1 MSLVTTRRG
10 APKLCDRVFAN
21 HVPVP
26 DPPQF
31 TLCQRVLGKKA
42 QREPHGVV
50 HAAAPCFRVPQ
61 GATPPARLTTLPKR
75 ERVPS
80 SPPDVV
86 SPKMCRVATPNDI
99 EPERWSTDALVIGS
113 GIAGLRCAL
122 ALAESL
128 EVTVVTKK
136 RISESNTNYA
146 QGGIA
151 SVLDGD
157 DSFEEHVADT
167 LVAGAGLCRPDVVH
181 RIIEHGPRMIADLV
195 QQGIHFS
202 RGESG
207 AYQLGREGGHRHRRI
222 VHAGDFTGREVEAG
236 LVARVRAHPRI
247 RLAENHIAVDLLQ
260 NVAARVV
267 GARTM
272 DRRSGRSIDVRAR
285 VVMLASGGSGKV
297 YRYTS
302 NPDIATGDGLAM
314 AWRAGATLA
323 NLEFVQFHP
332 TSLFHPKARNFL
344 ISEAV
349 RGEGAILRNLGG
361 EAFMARYHEL
371 ADLAPRD
378 IVARCIDREM
388 KERGDRHVWLDTT
401 IFSDEFVRARFPQI
415 SGRCREVGLDMA
427 AQPLPVVP
435 AAHYQCGGV
444 LVDEHGR
451 SDLDGL
457 YVIGEAACTGLH
469 GANRLAS
476 NSLLEALVLAHA
488 ASHHVLEGWDADGHD
503 PTPLEFAY
511 DHGRPA
517 HATAL
522 KHDWEVARKTMWD
535 YVGIVRDVERLEIAL
550 ERLSTLARDADHLF
564 ERHSPEPDLIE
575 LRNVTRIGELIIRSA
590 LFRTESR
597 GLHTVL
603 EYPDPD
609 PALVGDTLVHRDRL
623 LPWLL
628 PLDRDVREARR
639 LA

>member
-1 MSLVTTRRG
+1 
-10 APKLCDRVFAN
+10 
-21 HVPVP
+21 
-26 DPPQF
+26 
-31 TLCQRVLGKKA
+31 
-42 QREPHGVV
+42 
-50 HAAAPCFRVPQ
+50 
-61 GATPPARLTTLPKR
+61 
-75 ERVPS
+75 
-80 SPPDVV
+80 
-86 SPKMCRVATPNDI
+86 MCRVATQNDTQ
-99 EPERWSTDALVIGS
+99 PERWSTDVLVIGS

-122 ALAESL
+122 ALAEHL
-128 EVTVVTKK
+128 DVTVITKK

-151 SVLDGD
+151 SVLDGS
-157 DSFEEHVADT
+157 DSFDEHVADT
-167 LVAGAGLCRPDVVH
+167 LEAGAGLCRADVVH
-181 RIIEHGPRMIADLV
+181 RIVERGPQMIDDLV

-236 LVARVRAHPRI
+236 LVGRVRAHARI

-260 NVAARVV
+260 DASGQVV
-267 GARTM
+267 GARTLE
-272 DRRSGRSIDVRAR
+272 RRSGRAIDVRAR
-285 VVMLASGGSGKV
+285 RVMLASGGSGKV

-332 TSLFHPKARNFL
+332 TSLFHSKARNFL

-349 RGEGAILRNLGG
+349 RGEGAVLRNLGG

-401 IFSDEFVRARFPQI
+401 IFSDEFVRTRFPQI
-415 SGRCREVGLDMA
+415 SGRCREIGLDMA
-427 AQPLPVVP
+427 TQPLPVVP

-444 LVDEHGR
+444 LVDEFGR
-451 SDLDGL
+451 SDLAGL

-488 ASHHVLEGWDADGHD
+488 ASDHVLAHWGENGHD
-503 PTPLEFAY
+503 RTPLEFAFE
-511 DHGRPA
+511 HGRPA
-517 HATAL
+517 HVTAL

-550 ERLSTLARDADHLF
+550 ARLHTLAHDAELLF
-564 ERHSPEPDLIE
+564 ERHRPEPDLIE
-575 LRNVTRIGELIIRSA
+575 LRNVTRIGELIIQSA

-597 GLHTVL
+597 GLHAVL
-603 EYPDPD
+603 DFPDPD
-609 PALVGDTLVHRDRL
+609 PAFIGDTLVRRDRER
-623 LPWLL
+623 PWLL
-628 PLDRDVREARR
+628 PLDQHVRWAREGK
-639 LA
+639 

>member
-1 MSLVTTRRG
+1 MS
-10 APKLCDRVFAN
+10 
-21 HVPVP
+21 PVA
-26 DPPQF
+26 
-31 TLCQRVLGKKA
+31 K
-42 QREPHGVV
+42 
-50 HAAAPCFRVPQ
+50 
-61 GATPPARLTTLPKR
+61 
-75 ERVPS
+75 
-80 SPPDVV
+80 
-86 SPKMCRVATPNDI
+86 PNDI
-99 EPERWSTDALVIGS
+99 EPEQWSTDALVIGS

-122 ALAESL
+122 ALAERL
-128 EVTVVTKK
+128 DVTVVTKK

-151 SVLDGD
+151 SVLDAT
-157 DSFEEHVADT
+157 DSFDEHVADT

-181 RIIEHGPRMIADLV
+181 RIVERGPQMIADLV
-195 QQGIHFS
+195 HQGIHFS
-202 RGESG
+202 RAESG
-207 AYQLGREGGHRHRRI
+207 SYQLGREGGHRHRRI

-236 LVARVRAHPRI
+236 LVSRVRAHPRI

-260 NVAARVV
+260 TATGRVV

-272 DRRSGRSIDVRAR
+272 NRRLGRSIDVQAR

-388 KERGDRHVWLDTT
+388 KERGERHVWLDTT
-401 IFSDEFVRARFPQI
+401 IFSEEFVRARFPQI

-427 AQPLPVVP
+427 REPLPVVP

-444 LVDEHGR
+444 LVDEHGC
-451 SDLDGL
+451 SDLTGL

-488 ASHHVLEGWDADGHD
+488 ASAHVLESWGAAHSDGAVIRVAH
-503 PTPLEFAY
+503 

-564 ERHSPEPDLIE
+564 ERHLHEPDLIE

-590 LFRTESR
+590 LFRAESR

-603 EYPDPD
+603 EYPECD
-609 PALVGDTLVHRDRL
+609 PAFEGDTLVRRGRES
-623 LPWLL
+623 PWLL
-628 PLDRDVREARR
+628 PLTRAVREARSS
-639 LA
+639 A